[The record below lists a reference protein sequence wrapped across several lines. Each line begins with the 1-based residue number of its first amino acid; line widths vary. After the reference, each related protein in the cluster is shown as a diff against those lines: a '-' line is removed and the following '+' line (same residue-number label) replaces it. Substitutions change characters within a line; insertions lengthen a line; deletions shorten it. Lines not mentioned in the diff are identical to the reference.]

1 MHFTYD
7 QFQVSRWKTNFKLS
21 LIYFL
26 LVYSLEKW
34 NSMSS
39 TNFYNT
45 FQTFHSYC
53 WWRQHYNVD
62 CLWNN
67 LFAKYDLIQSKWK
80 VTTAS
85 FTLAY
90 LAAWLDGNAVN
101 SWDVLCVNFDIIAR
115 NAQASYLYASCA
127 CEINQWQIQDI
138 PDGSTNPRNGRA
150 PTYCLAKCCRKLQ
163 KNKEIET
170 RMGARNACP
179 LDLPMCM

>member
-21 LIYFL
+21 LIDFL
-26 LVYSLEKW
+26 LVNSLEKW
-34 NSMSS
+34 NSMSLS
-39 TNFYNT
+39 NFYNT

-62 CLWNN
+62 CLRNI

-101 SWDVLCVNFDIIAR
+101 FWSVLCVNFDIICTQCTSVLLVCQLCKWNKSVA
-115 NAQASYLYASCA
+115 
-127 CEINQWQIQDI
+127 
-138 PDGSTNPRNGRA
+138 NPGYPRRGYQ
-150 PTYCLAKCCRKLQ
+150 P
-163 KNKEIET
+163 
-170 RMGARNACP
+170 
-179 LDLPMCM
+179 